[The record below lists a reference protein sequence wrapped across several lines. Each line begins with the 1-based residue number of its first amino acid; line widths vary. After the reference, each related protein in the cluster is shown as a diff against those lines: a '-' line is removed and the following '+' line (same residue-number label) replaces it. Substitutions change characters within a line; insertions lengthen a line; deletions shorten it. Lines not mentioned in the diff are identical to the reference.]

1 LVERKQKPTP
11 EFSPRN
17 NIWRYNNGKGFTTR
31 DDYAYQHPAMFPE
44 ALARDHIKSWSNEGD
59 IVIDPFTGAGTTPAI
74 AREEDRKFIGYEID
88 KKYYEIAQ
96 RRIEDRAARLV
107 FEE

>member
-1 LVERKQKPTP
+1 MCIRD
-11 EFSPRN
+11 
-17 NIWRYNNGKGFTTR
+17 RYNNGKGFTTR